1 MALPSPSDSA
11 TALITGASSGIG
23 AAVARELAR
32 RGHGV
37 TLVARREERLRGL
50 ADELA
55 GEHGIRA
62 ETISVDRAD
71 SAARAAMATEID
83 ARGLV
88 VETLVGNAGFGAFG
102 SFVDIGRER
111 QLDMVRLNV
120 EAIVD
125 LMGRYLPAMQ
135 ERGRGAVIN
144 IASVAAFQPLPD
156 NATYAATKAFVLSLG
171 EATHTELRGTGVTL
185 TTVCPGPVRTEFMDV
200 ADMTGAEHTTPGFV
214 WSTPEDV
221 AEQAVKG
228 AEKGKR
234 VVVPGM
240 LSRATALAGQ
250 HSPRFLALPLAKEV
264 WRRAIP

>member
-1 MALPSPSDSA
+1 VALPPPTESS
-11 TALITGASSGIG
+11 TALVTGASSGIG
-23 AAVARELAR
+23 AAIARELAG

-37 TLVARREERLRGL
+37 TLVARREERLREL
-50 ADELA
+50 ADELVA
-55 GEHGIRA
+55 EHGIRA
-62 ETISVDRAD
+62 ETIASDLGD
-71 SAARAAMATEID
+71 PGARDEMATEID
-83 ARGLV
+83 ARGLL
-88 VETLVGNAGFGAFG
+88 VEVLVDNAGFGAYG
-102 SFVDIGRER
+102 TFVEIGRER

-135 ERGRGAVIN
+135 ERRRGAVIN

-156 NATYAATKAFVLSLG
+156 NAAYAATKAFVLSLG
-171 EATHTELRGTGVTL
+171 ESTHAELKGTGVSV

-200 ADMTGAEHTTPGFV
+200 ADMSGAEAATPGFV
-214 WSTPEDV
+214 WTTAEDV

-228 AEKGKR
+228 AERGKR

-240 LSRATALAGQ
+240 LSRATAIAGQ

-264 WRRAIP
+264 WRRAVP